1 MEQHTRTGPER
12 ALQDAVDARRSA
24 EQIAQDSQR
33 ELAAQ
38 VDGLQIL
45 HGMSLKLL
53 GTHDLRT
60 LLNGVLLTAT
70 ELSGTDIGLIT
81 LFEEPERKLR
91 VGASLG
97 MPESAVEQ
105 LARMDHEDRPC
116 GLAFD
121 ERRRVIVEDLDRDP
135 NYVAMLPIA
144 REVGFRSVHSTPLV
158 SRAGAVLGVMS
169 VYFRTPRRLLPREM
183 QLLDLCVR
191 QAVDLIENANLYS
204 RLRMNDRRK
213 DEFLAVL
220 AHELRNPLAP
230 IQNAVKLARAS
241 GEPAGSGQAALDVI
255 ERQVR
260 HMARLVADLT
270 DLSRISTGRL
280 DLQTD
285 NISVKQLFDAALE
298 TSRPPI
304 DASSQRL
311 RIALPPQPIMLNGDL
326 TRLAQVLTNLL
337 NNASKYTDRGGRITL
352 EAVVERPGTHVTI
365 SVRDTGMGMSP
376 EMVGRVFNVFEHPV
390 DLPTRTRGGLG
401 VGLTLARRLV
411 ELHGGTID
419 AYSPGPGRGS
429 RFTVRLPILKGWTAG
444 ETDRFT
450 SSAKPDSADGGNGVG
465 HLRVLVVDDNV
476 DSAETM
482 AMLLS
487 HLGHSVR
494 TAHDGQEAIDV
505 ADDFHPEAILLDIGL
520 PIRSGHDVARE
531 LRRRTWAEDAK
542 IIAMSGWGRESDR
555 QSSRE
560 AGFDH
565 HLVKPIDHAEL
576 RRLLEPA
583 HSQANSEA

>member
-1 MEQHTRTGPER
+1 MAEYSTPRRDPGDEHDAHRSVEQM
-12 ALQDAVDARRSA
+12 AL
-24 EQIAQDSQR
+24 DSQR

-53 GTHDLRT
+53 GTHDLGT

-70 ELSGTDIGLIT
+70 ELSGTDIGLIA

-91 VGASLG
+91 IGASLG
-97 MPESAVEQ
+97 MSEQAVER
-105 LARMDHEDRPC
+105 LARMDENERPC
-116 GLAFD
+116 GLAFG
-121 ERRRVIVEDLDRDP
+121 ERRRVIVEDLQTNP
-135 NYVAMLPIA
+135 AYASLLPIA
-144 REVGFRSVHSTPLV
+144 REVGFQAVHSAPLV
-158 SRAGAVLGVMS
+158 SRSGAVLGVLT
-169 VYFRTPRRLLPREM
+169 VYFRVPRRPPAREM
-183 QLLDLCVR
+183 QLLDLCAR
-191 QAVDLIENANLYS
+191 QAVDLIENANLYG
-204 RLRMNDRRK
+204 RLRLNDRRK

-230 IQNAVKLARAS
+230 IQNAVRLARTP
-241 GEPAGSGQAALDVI
+241 GEAPGTTQAALDVI
-255 ERQVR
+255 ERQVK
-260 HMARLVADLT
+260 HMSRLVGDLT

-280 DLQTD
+280 DLQTES
-285 NISVKQLFDAALE
+285 ITVQQLFDAALE
-298 TSRPPI
+298 TSRPSI
-304 DASSQRL
+304 DACSQKL
-311 RIALPPQPIMLNGDL
+311 RVALPDRAVVLNGDL

-337 NNASKYTDRGGRITL
+337 NNASKYSDRGGRITL
-352 EAVVERPGTHVTI
+352 EAIVERPGTHVTI

-429 RFTVRLPILKGWTAG
+429 RFTVRLPIQMGSTIDETAR
-444 ETDRFT
+444 TT
-450 SSAKPDSADGGNGVG
+450 ATAISNAKDEANGMSP
-465 HLRVLVVDDNV
+465 LRVLVVDDNV

-482 AMLLS
+482 AMLLT
-487 HLGHSVR
+487 HLGHEVR
-494 TAHDGQEAIDV
+494 TAHDGQAAIDV
-505 ADDFHPEAILLDIGL
+505 AEDFHPEAILLDIGL

-531 LRRRTWAEDAK
+531 LRRRTWAESAK
-542 IIAMSGWGRESDR
+542 IIAMSGWGRETDR

-560 AGFDH
+560 AGFDY

-576 RRLLEPA
+576 RRLLEPVGA
-583 HSQANSEA
+583 